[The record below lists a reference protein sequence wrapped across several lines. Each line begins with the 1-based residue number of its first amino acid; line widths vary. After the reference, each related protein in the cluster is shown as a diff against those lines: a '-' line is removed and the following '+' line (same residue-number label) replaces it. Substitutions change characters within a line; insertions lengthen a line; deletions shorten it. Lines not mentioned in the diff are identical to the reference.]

1 VIAREPRHCKLTVCN
16 KTADRVMTFR
26 YLGANITSNRS
37 LEEDASINDQR
48 SYDAWLR
55 DIIWRNRY
63 MSLRSRIRI
72 YTT

>member
-1 VIAREPRHCKLTVCN
+1 
-16 KTADRVMTFR
+16 MTFR